1 MVFVEAPD
9 PGAWQDSPCETKGV
23 TPKDDGSAAGRQF
36 NRQFGLRA
44 IFWAHCWGNFG
55 AILGQFLGKFWAIF
69 GCSINLQYII
79 QLSGTVCTKQPE
91 LCPNLCLKSTN
102 IGLVMMD
109 PIQQFLNP
117 HIHQVVFI

>member
-55 AILGQFLGKFWAIF
+55 AIFW
-69 GCSINLQYII
+69 YVII
-79 QLSGTVCTKQPE
+79 V
-91 LCPNLCLKSTN
+91 
-102 IGLVMMD
+102 I
-109 PIQQFLNP
+109 
-117 HIHQVVFI
+117 QVVYTVPS